1 MVVYTK
7 VNLPPTC
14 FSKKNVIKNN
24 PDVKL
29 KRILIL
35 MSITCYSWKKKYCL
49 YPHFKEHKGSIY
61 LCFTDTHEKVCASLE
76 FQLSIQS
83 IQISPWT
90 VNSPCSLE
98 VSFISLVPH
107 LVEVLGIRVSEALWR
122 LNGWFSN
129 WKVSK
134 PLSVDCHVCWPNT
147 EAFLCI
153 FSQKLSD
160 CYPTSD

>member
-1 MVVYTK
+1 M
-7 VNLPPTC
+7 L
-14 FSKKNVIKNN
+14 F
-24 PDVKL
+24 L
-29 KRILIL
+29 
-35 MSITCYSWKKKYCL
+35 KKKYCL

-160 CYPTSD
+160 CYPTRVINVFQCNFLNNFFMSVCYLLSPCDSNSKRQW